1 MPLFFGFDLFLEA
14 RKEILGKNFHLLFGR
29 FEAKIKRLLLKLS
42 DLQAETLYQVQGF
55 YFQDILWCKMKN
67 VSMPSCWN
75 KQLTKKDS
83 FQEKW
88 PVDQRLRDYLLNCS
102 VEMKLLFVAKIW
114 VSIFFY
120 IGKLEIHKIF
130 LQKNKHKILQKLVL
144 NLVPHMYFLSP

>member
-1 MPLFFGFDLFLEA
+1 MPF
-14 RKEILGKNFHLLFGR
+14 
-29 FEAKIKRLLLKLS
+29 
-42 DLQAETLYQVQGF
+42 
-55 YFQDILWCKMKN
+55 
-67 VSMPSCWN
+67 CWN
-75 KQLTKKDS
+75 KKLTKKDS